1 MTPEEREEQ
10 AREADN
16 LFRIPPIAWIIA
28 VAFWGAVFALIA

>member
-16 LFRIPPIAWIIA
+16 VLRIPSVAWIIA
-28 VAFWGAVFALIA
+28 VVFWGAVFALVA